1 MIDDLPEP
9 IAFAEI
15 PHDSIIA
22 ISTYGCIKTKDD
34 KYHFEAGL
42 EACMQALTP
51 KIVLVYGAM
60 AEKIFGMA
68 KGDKKGV
75 PLPFFTQL
83 FVYYI
88 MTGTGSEYPLAS
100 QVRLEKPT
108 FCYIPNKIGCS
119 YIAKVGFFAFIGVKM
134 AKKTEK
140 TDNSVPNPLVE
151 SGVEKMIRIVRGK
164 QVLLDRDLAAL
175 YGVET
180 KRINEQVKRNIERF
194 PEDFCIQLSL
204 EESQL
209 LRSQNATLE
218 KKGQNLKGKHTKY
231 RSLAFTEQG
240 VAMLSSVL
248 KSESAIKVNIAIMRA
263 FVQLRHLMMG
273 NGGLV
278 NRLSNVEAKDL
289 EQDCRLIGHDE
300 HLLDHD
306 RKFDELFEAMDRGEL
321 KSKGLFYN
329 NQEFDAYVFVCNL
342 IRQAKKRIVL
352 VDRYVNEKT
361 LTMMLKREKGVSVTI
376 YTYDKSKVLELD
388 LATYNEQ
395 YPDSPMQVLP
405 SYGMHDRFLFI
416 DDTAYHFGASL
427 KDLGKNT
434 FFFTQEDFTLEEVLK
449 KSKKMRK

>member
-1 MIDDLPEP
+1 
-9 IAFAEI
+9 
-15 PHDSIIA
+15 
-22 ISTYGCIKTKDD
+22 
-34 KYHFEAGL
+34 
-42 EACMQALTP
+42 
-51 KIVLVYGAM
+51 M
-60 AEKIFGMA
+60 A
-68 KGDKKGV
+68 
-75 PLPFFTQL
+75 
-83 FVYYI
+83 
-88 MTGTGSEYPLAS
+88 
-100 QVRLEKPT
+100 R
-108 FCYIPNKIGCS
+108 
-119 YIAKVGFFAFIGVKM
+119 
-134 AKKTEK
+134 KTEK
-140 TDNSVPNPLVE
+140 TDDIAPNPLME
-151 SGVEKMIRIVRGK
+151 SGIGKMIQVIRGK
-164 QVLLDRDLAAL
+164 QVLLDRDLATL

-248 KSESAIKVNIAIMRA
+248 KSETAIKVNIAIMRA

-278 NRLSNVEAKDL
+278 NRFSNVEAKDL
-289 EQDCRLIGHDE
+289 EQDCRLTGHDK

-321 KSKGLFYN
+321 KTKGLFYN
-329 NQEFDAYVFVCNL
+329 NQEFDAYVFVCDL

-352 VDRYVNEKT
+352 VDRYVTEKT

-376 YTYDKSKVLELD
+376 YTYDKSKVLEMD

-434 FFFTQEDFTLEEVLK
+434 FFFTQEDFTLQEVLK
-449 KSKKMRK
+449 GSQKIQAEKES

>member
-1 MIDDLPEP
+1 VG
-9 IAFAEI
+9 I

-22 ISTYGCIKTKDD
+22 ISTYGCIKTEDD

-51 KIVLVYGAM
+51 KIVLVHGAM

-434 FFFTQEDFTLEEVLK
+434 FFFTQEDFTLDEVLK